1 MSDKELIR
9 KIHRLGKKRG
19 IETRYEPRP
28 GKGSH
33 GRLYYG
39 EKWTTATRRGKQLP
53 RGELRGKLDQLGLT
67 IKDIHSV

>member
-9 KIHRLGKKRG
+9 KILKLGKKRG
-19 IETRYEPRP
+19 IAARFEGRP

-39 EKWTTATRRGKQLP
+39 QKWTTATRRGKQLS
-53 RGELRGKLDQLGLT
+53 RRDLLRNLAQLGLT
-67 IKDIHSV
+67 IEDLHDI

>member
-9 KIHRLGKKRG
+9 KIRKLGKKRSIDVRFEG
-19 IETRYEPRP
+19 RP

-39 EKWTTATRRGKQLP
+39 KKWTTATRRGKELP
-53 RGELRGKLDQLGLT
+53 HAELRGKLDQLGLT
-67 IKDIHSV
+67 IKDLHGV

>member
-9 KIHRLGKKRG
+9 KIQRLGRKRG
-19 IETRYEPRP
+19 IKTRFEPRS

-39 EKWTTATRRGKQLP
+39 EKWTTTTRRGKELP
-53 RGELRGKLDQLGLT
+53 PGELRGKLDQLGLT
-67 IKDIHSV
+67 VKDLYGV

>member
-9 KIHRLGKKRG
+9 RVLRLGKKRG
-19 IETRYEPRP
+19 ADARFEGRP

-39 EKWTTATRRGKQLP
+39 KKWTTATRRGKELP
-53 RGELRGKLDQLGLT
+53 GGELRGKLNQLGLT
-67 IKDIHSV
+67 IKDLHGA

>member
-9 KIHRLGKKRG
+9 KITRLGKKRG
-19 IETRYEPRP
+19 VKVRFESRQ

-39 EKWTTATRRGKQLP
+39 DKWTTATRRGKQLS
-53 RGELRGKLDQLGLT
+53 RREVRRNLAQIGLSIEDLD
-67 IKDIHSV
+67 SV

>member
-9 KIHRLGKKRG
+9 KVLKLGKKRG
-19 IETRYEPRP
+19 IGAHFEGRP

-39 EKWTTATRRGKQLP
+39 KKWTTATRRGKELP

-67 IKDIHSV
+67 IGDLHGV

>member
-9 KIHRLGKKRG
+9 KILKLGKKRG
-19 IETRYEPRP
+19 IEARFEARP

-39 EKWTTATRRGKQLP
+39 KKWTTATRRGKELP
-53 RGELRGKLDQLGLT
+53 RGELRGKLAQMGLT
-67 IKDIHSV
+67 IRDLHSV